1 MRLRERR
8 EDSGRMRSRERGF
21 AEERDKNEW
30 TNERMNGNDRTKTD
44 IRRKWKRKRRKIGRG
59 RTIGRK

>member
-21 AEERDKNEW
+21 AEERAR
-30 TNERMNGNDRTKTD
+30 EREREMRMLENVCEGGSAPC
-44 IRRKWKRKRRKIGRG
+44 KREN
-59 RTIGRK
+59 

>member
-21 AEERDKNEW
+21 AEERAR
-30 TNERMNGNDRTKTD
+30 EREMRMLENVCEGGSAPC
-44 IRRKWKRKRRKIGRG
+44 KREN
-59 RTIGRK
+59 